1 MYYRFPWDSMFLNKS
16 HVLVFAFCLTL
27 PVLPANATITATPTL
42 SPSAASSQPVYTPV
56 TITFGAIDSGPGPV
70 NYSLQVAPPGGTFQM
85 VHDFNLEPSFVWA
98 QNLVEGTYHLQIT
111 ARDNTTGEQ
120 NSVTIPYIITS
131 RVTAG
136 AAVVT
141 ATSHPLVALFS
152 APACPAGSTMQV
164 EFYPVGKTSLASATD
179 SRPCGSGSMNF
190 LIGGMYTTTTY
201 QMNYLVD
208 TKGVHTAGPQA
219 LQFTTGVI
227 PPNSHITPV
236 FVKVPASTAT
246 SVKEKILLTSY
257 GSPWAPHASDF
268 GGRTIWYYAGEQPEQ
283 TEVHRMAPAGTTM
296 NITGGPNTTTGSGLW
311 GAQTE
316 EQLLQQVDL
325 VGNIIRETNVD
336 RINEQLPLTA
346 SINDFDHDEIL
357 LPNGHILAI
366 ASTQQIFPAGTQG
379 NAAPISI
386 IGRLILDLDTNM
398 QVSWYW
404 NAFDHDGGNGQL
416 DITRPATLGE
426 TCAYTAP
433 DTTGVGCP
441 PELLTSPANDWL
453 HANTIQYEPD
463 GSIMMSLR
471 HQDWVIDIDYAN
483 GTGTGNIL
491 WIMGLDG
498 DFTML
503 TTGQQYPW
511 FSHQHDV
518 EFTLGG
524 MTSLTVFD
532 NGNTRIAQ
540 DGGHSRGMVLNVDIP
555 NLTVSWSFVQDL
567 GVFSHAL
574 GSAQL
579 LSNGDYMFLAGE
591 VPYQVSPLEA
601 YDLSNEYSTSGTLTY
616 SQGAYYAAYRTFR
629 VGNLYSPPNGGGVN
643 VLP

>member
-1 MYYRFPWDSMFLNKS
+1 
-16 HVLVFAFCLTL
+16 
-27 PVLPANATITATPTL
+27 
-42 SPSAASSQPVYTPV
+42 
-56 TITFGAIDSGPGPV
+56 
-70 NYSLQVAPPGGTFQM
+70 
-85 VHDFNLEPSFVWA
+85 
-98 QNLVEGTYHLQIT
+98 
-111 ARDNTTGEQ
+111 
-120 NSVTIPYIITS
+120 
-131 RVTAG
+131 
-136 AAVVT
+136 
-141 ATSHPLVALFS
+141 
-152 APACPAGSTMQV
+152 MQV
-164 EFYPVGKTSLASATD
+164 EFFPLGKSTLASATD

-190 LIGGMYTTTTY
+190 LIGGMYASTTY

-208 TKGVHTAGPQA
+208 TKGVHTAGPQP

-227 PPNSHITPV
+227 PSSPNLITD
-236 FVKVPASTAT
+236 FVKVPASSAT
-246 SVKEKILLTSY
+246 SLKEKMQLTSY
-257 GSPWAPHASDF
+257 GYPYTPQATDLA
-268 GGRTIWYYAGEQPEQ
+268 GKTMWYYAGEQPAQ
-283 TEVHRMAPAGTTM
+283 TEVHRMAPGGTTM

-336 RINEQLPLTA
+336 RINEQLPSNA
-346 SINDFDHDEIL
+346 AIDDFDRDEIL

-379 NAAPISI
+379 NSAPISI
-386 IGRLILDLDTNM
+386 IGRVLLDLDTNM
-398 QVSWYW
+398 QVAWYW

-416 DITRPATLGE
+416 DISRPATLGE
-426 TCAYTAP
+426 TCTYISP

-453 HANTIQYEPD
+453 HANTIQLEPD

-471 HQDWVIDIDYAN
+471 HQDWLIDIDYAN

-498 DFTML
+498 EFTMQ
-503 TTGQQYPW
+503 TTGQYPW
-511 FSHQHDV
+511 FSHQHDA

-524 MTSLTVFD
+524 MTSLTMFD
-532 NGNTRIAQ
+532 NGNTRISQ
-540 DGGHSRGMVLNVDIP
+540 DGGNSRGMVLNVDIP
-555 NLTVSWSFVQDL
+555 NMTVSWSFVQNI

-579 LSNGDYMFLAGE
+579 LSNGDYMFLAGD
-591 VPYQVSPLEA
+591 VIYQASPLRA

-616 SQGAYYAAYRTFR
+616 SQGAYFAAYRTFR

-643 VLP
+643 VAP